1 MQESLT
7 PRERRQAQ
15 EVNAL
20 GLPVTIHLEDQL
32 IPLPPPYPGPMEGG
46 EVPEGSS
53 SLWRSDTD
61 GDLARWLNN
70 GFTPRAA
77 GTAAASLAA
86 VVMRST
92 ESNARCPFAYT
103 CLVHWKELRAR
114 RQRKCAIKLPR
125 LLVWFGQ
132 LSCSLVKLDHI
143 CCLFVCQ
150 DSKWCFKSQRQYLV
164 LTVTFTWAVGAQVL
178 LKRSPWGSS
187 EEATSAQYAA
197 SPSSTTSSVNCCTSY
212 S

>member
-92 ESNARCPFAYT
+92 ESNVRC
-103 CLVHWKELRAR
+103 
-114 RQRKCAIKLPR
+114 R
-125 LLVWFGQ
+125 L
-132 LSCSLVKLDHI
+132 HI
-143 CCLFVCQ
+143 
-150 DSKWCFKSQRQYLV
+150 LV
-164 LTVTFTWAVGAQVL
+164 LCTGKSLQLGVRGNMLSSCQVCWSGLDKCCAAWLSLSLHAVCLCV
-178 LKRSPWGSS
+178 KIWICV
-187 EEATSAQYAA
+187 
-197 SPSSTTSSVNCCTSY
+197 SSVKDSILSAYAT
-212 S
+212 

>member
-32 IPLPPPYPGPMEGG
+32 IPLPPSYPGPVEGG
-46 EVPEGSS
+46 EGPEGNG

-86 VVMRST
+86 VVMPITKST
-92 ESNARCPFAYT
+92 ARHPLHVYT
-103 CLVHWKELRAR
+103 CLCIQKGLRLGVR
-114 RQRKCAIKLPR
+114 GKVPSTFFC
-125 LLVWFGQ
+125 W
-132 LSCSLVKLDHI
+132 SSSDNCSAA
-143 CCLFVCQ
+143 CQ
-150 DSKWCFKSQRQYLV
+150 
-164 LTVTFTWAVGAQVL
+164 A
-178 LKRSPWGSS
+178 
-187 EEATSAQYAA
+187 
-197 SPSSTTSSVNCCTSY
+197 
-212 S
+212 

>member
-32 IPLPPPYPGPMEGG
+32 IPLPSSFAGPVEGG
-46 EVPEGSS
+46 EGPEGS

-77 GTAAASLAA
+77 GTAAAASLPA
-86 VVMRST
+86 VVMCST
-92 ESNARCPFAYT
+92 KRTARCPLHVYT
-103 CLVHWKELRAR
+103 CLVHCNDLIAR
-114 RQRKCAIKLPR
+114 RQR
-125 LLVWFGQ
+125 
-132 LSCSLVKLDHI
+132 
-143 CCLFVCQ
+143 
-150 DSKWCFKSQRQYLV
+150 
-164 LTVTFTWAVGAQVL
+164 
-178 LKRSPWGSS
+178 
-187 EEATSAQYAA
+187 
-197 SPSSTTSSVNCCTSY
+197 
-212 S
+212 

>member
-132 LSCSLVKLDHI
+132 LSCSLVKLDRI

-150 DSKWCFKSQRQYLV
+150 DSNLCFKSQRHLV

-187 EEATSAQYAA
+187 EEATLAQYAA

>member
-32 IPLPPPYPGPMEGG
+32 IPLPCSFAGPLDGG
-46 EVPEGSS
+46 EGPEGNS

-77 GTAAASLAA
+77 GITAAAAAASLAA
-86 VVMRST
+86 VVMCST
-92 ESNARCPFAYT
+92 KNTARCPLHAYT
-103 CLVHWKELRAR
+103 CRVHSKNFTAR
-114 RQRKCAIKLPR
+114 RHR
-125 LLVWFGQ
+125 
-132 LSCSLVKLDHI
+132 
-143 CCLFVCQ
+143 
-150 DSKWCFKSQRQYLV
+150 
-164 LTVTFTWAVGAQVL
+164 
-178 LKRSPWGSS
+178 
-187 EEATSAQYAA
+187 
-197 SPSSTTSSVNCCTSY
+197 
-212 S
+212 